1 MGSELSDVALVVAGA
16 VAGGMAFHSLRQ
28 PAFVGYILAGVILGP
43 SALGLVADRHDI
55 RLLAELGVLLLLF
68 LVGLEL
74 SLRAFRR
81 VWRVALT
88 TMALQ
93 LAAALGVALVARQVL
108 DWPLALTVVV
118 GCSLALSSTAVA
130 MKILDDIGELRS
142 DTGRVAVGVL
152 IAQDLAVVPMLLIIA
167 SLGGEGGGFITALIN
182 AAIAVAVLAAII
194 GGLSGRRKINL
205 PFARQRASSVELTAL
220 GALALCLAAAVVS
233 SLLGLSA
240 AYGAFIAGLV
250 LGNSA
255 ERRRMIEVTRP
266 VEAILMMV
274 FFLSVGL
281 LLDLGFIWRNLGIV
295 LVLVLT
301 VTLAKTAL
309 NITILRLQGEPWQ
322 RAFLA
327 GTVMGQVGEFSFVLA
342 ATAFGRGLIGADA
355 NRLVVAVIA
364 LSLAL
369 SPLWLI
375 TARRLEEIRW
385 RAVNEPR
392 AVLVQLYGHEAGLV
406 LAAAGRLWRFAA
418 WVLFSV
424 WKSLSPYL
432 RRLRSRNRPP
442 R

>member
-16 VAGGMAFHSLRQ
+16 VVGGVAFHSLRQ

-81 VWRVALT
+81 VWRIALT

-142 DTGRVAVGVL
+142 ETGGLAVGVL
-152 IAQDLAVVPMLLIIA
+152 IAQDLAVVPMLLIIG
-167 SLGGEGGGFITALIN
+167 SLGGEGGYLSAFIN
-182 AAIAVAVLAAII
+182 AAIAVAILAAII
-194 GGLSGRRKINL
+194 GGLSGRRKISL
-205 PFARQRASSVELTAL
+205 PFAKQLASSVELAAL

-266 VEAILMMV
+266 IEAILMMM

-309 NITILRLQGEPWQ
+309 NITILRLQGEPWE

-327 GTVMGQVGEFSFVLA
+327 GTVMGQIGEFSFVLA
-342 ATAFGRGLIGADA
+342 AAALGRGLISADA
-355 NRLVVAVIA
+355 GRLVVAVIA

-375 TARRLEEIRW
+375 SARRLEEIRW

-406 LAAAGRLWRFAA
+406 LAATGRLWRLAA
-418 WVLFSV
+418 RLATALWSALR
-424 WKSLSPYL
+424 PYL
-432 RRLRSRNRPP
+432 RRRRR
-442 R
+442 